1 MNTQQVKK
9 LLMQLGYSFADFQKY
24 MIGKTMQEDF
34 YYMTDIEYFLYL
46 KLKSK
51 LNLQF
56 VAKVPTD
63 STTYQQFVSHLPV
76 LQPNYI
82 NIQT

>member
-1 MNTQQVKK
+1 MNTQQLKK
-9 LLMQLGYSFADFQKY
+9 LLMQLGYSFQDFQKY

-34 YYMTDIEYFLYL
+34 YYITDIEYFLYL

-56 VAKVPTD
+56 VAKC
-63 STTYQQFVSHLPV
+63 
-76 LQPNYI
+76 
-82 NIQT
+82 

>member
-1 MNTQQVKK
+1 MNTQQLKK
-9 LLMQLGYSFADFQKY
+9 LLMILGYSFQDFQSY

-51 LNLQF
+51 LNL
-56 VAKVPTD
+56 
-63 STTYQQFVSHLPV
+63 
-76 LQPNYI
+76 
-82 NIQT
+82 